1 MAGWAFTFQPI
12 NDMGKNAQ
20 GISHQ
25 LFYLKDGK
33 QESVECINMRI
44 ERCKGYTVAYS
55 YKTPI
60 AVYPDEGGYVLIDS
74 GHHSATTDRHQGYLR
89 LAVAADVE
97 LISFDWRGCNDTCWL
112 YCYWHSYKVLLRK
125 FLTAMEKHVKEIGKW
140 NPNAYLYAK
149 DRKRILDDLQALHR
163 FFSKFDRKRAVQA
176 VEGKVAY
183 INDPVRIK
191 AGQKRCAAE
200 RAKARETRKLEARE
214 RGIADEV
221 RAFLKRSGDMR
232 ERIKLRVGL
241 LLERYPL
248 CCLKLFSSAA
258 KEVKVNGACEQMVA
272 VVGKA
277 LDTTLRAMWNE
288 SHPPTGMDNACDL
301 CFSSI
306 TNTFLTSKSVSIGYD
321 ELQRCLKLW
330 KRGRIVGTMVDGTY
344 RVIGSNSEALTI
356 GCHTFPREVVERIYA
371 RYAGKAMEEI
381 RKEEESLVICYRADV
396 ASAIQIVTEEIARAM
411 VKDPEAAAALRKL
424 GVLQLEAA

>member
-12 NDMGKNAQ
+12 NDMGKDAQ

-25 LFYLKDGK
+25 LFYLKDGN
-33 QESVECINMRI
+33 QESVQCTNMRI

-55 YKTPI
+55 YSTPI
-60 AVYPDEGGYVLIDS
+60 AVYPDEGGYVLLDS
-74 GHHSATTDRHQGYLR
+74 GHFSASTDRHQAYIR
-89 LAVAADVE
+89 QAVPADVE
-97 LISFDWRGCNDTCWL
+97 LISFDWYDCNDTCWR
-112 YCYWHSYKVLLRK
+112 YCYWYSYKVVLKK

-140 NPNAYLYAK
+140 NPDAFVYAR
-149 DRKRILDDLQALHR
+149 DRNRILADLQGLHR
-163 FFSKFDRKRAVQA
+163 FFSMFDRKRAVQA
-176 VEGKVAY
+176 VERKVAY

-200 RAKARETRKLEARE
+200 KAKERETRKREDRE

-232 ERIKLRVGL
+232 ERLKRQACR
-241 LLERYPL
+241 LLEHYPL
-248 CCLKLFSSAA
+248 CCLKLFSSVARG
-258 KEVKVNGACEQMVA
+258 VRVNGACDQMVG
-272 VVGKA
+272 VVGNA
-277 LDTTLRAMWNE
+277 LDTALRATWTE
-288 SHPPTGMDNACDL
+288 SHPLTGMDSACDL
-301 CFSSI
+301 CFSSLSG
-306 TNTFLTSKSVSIGYD
+306 TFLTSKSVSICYD

-344 RVIGSNSEALTI
+344 RVVSSNNEALTI
-356 GCHTFPREVVERIYA
+356 GCHTFPRDVVERIYD
-371 RYAGKAMEEI
+371 RYAGKAMDDI
-381 RKEEESLVICYRADV
+381 RKEEENLVICYRADV
-396 ASAIQIVTEEIARAM
+396 AAAIQIVTEEVAKAM